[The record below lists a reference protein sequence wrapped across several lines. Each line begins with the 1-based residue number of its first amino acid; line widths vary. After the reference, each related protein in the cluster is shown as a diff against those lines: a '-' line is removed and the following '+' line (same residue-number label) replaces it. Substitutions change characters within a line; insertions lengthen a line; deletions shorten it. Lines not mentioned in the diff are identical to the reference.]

1 MRRMKEILDDSEILP
16 KIPNFAMVEEIITT
30 QIRQAILGKK
40 TPEQALIDAEAE
52 IKKVREAFAQDFPV
66 DGNSK

>member
-1 MRRMKEILDDSEILP
+1 
-16 KIPNFAMVEEIITT
+16 MVEEIITT